1 MCTVHVNETV
11 ELPPRTESVL
21 PASVRFVFD
30 PGITGIVEPNRSLSE
45 RYHVCA
51 ATTLVTL
58 DEDMNLPVRLLNPT
72 SAPITLYKDT
82 VVGRFTS
89 LGEKEIAVIDKQAFL
104 STSEVPKDTC
114 RDPAKEVDLSQT
126 DLTQDQKDQL
136 KSLLSEF
143 RDVFA
148 FSNYELGKTDLIQ
161 HHIET
166 EGPPIKQRPYRV
178 SEKQRQCIEKHVND
192 MLERN
197 IISESLSP
205 WSSPVVLVPKGNS
218 GETRFCVDYRKLNKV
233 TKRDSFPLPLIESTL
248 DALGGSQY
256 FTTLDL
262 LSGYWQIE
270 VNQES
275 KEKTAFTTFGGLYE
289 FNVLPFGL
297 TNAPSS
303 FQRLME
309 SVLRGLNYKIAL
321 CYIDDILIFSRSFT
335 EHLEHIREVFLR
347 LRSANLRLKPSKCD
361 FATKSVKFLGHV
373 ITRDGISP
381 NPEKISA
388 VKNFPIPKCAKEVRS
403 FLGLANYYRRFVNSF
418 AKIAAPLNALLC
430 KDKKFSWSEQCQLAF
445 DTLKTALCESPILAY
460 PDFSLP
466 FSLHTDASDY
476 AVGYVLSQ
484 KQNGLE
490 RVIAYAGRNLTPAE
504 KNYSVTEKEGVALI
518 SGIQRFKPYLHG
530 RKFTVYTDHSAL
542 KYLFTNKN
550 PQGRLARWNLI
561 LQEYDLEIVYKQGI
575 KNGNADALSRRSYD
589 INVLDFPSIT
599 LNRVVKC
606 QQQDPEV
613 NELLQFLYDGTLP
626 SDDKRARRILLEEEN
641 YFISEEGLLC
651 YLPLTSTRTQ
661 KENSPRLVVPQ
672 SLKYEILVHCHDSPL
687 AGLLRFQ
694 KTYDKIKLRYLLAEY
709 V

>member
-30 PGITGIVEPNRSLSE
+30 QGITGIVESNRSLWE

-58 DEDMNLPVRLLNPT
+58 DEDMNLPVRLLNPI

-82 VVGRFTS
+82 IVGRFTL
-89 LGEKEIAVIDKQAFL
+89 LGEKEIAEIDKQPFL

-136 KSLLSEF
+136 KSVLPEF

-178 SEKQRQCIEKHVND
+178 SEKQRQCIEKHVTD

-248 DALGGSQY
+248 DALGGSQC

-309 SVLRGLNYKIAL
+309 SVL
-321 CYIDDILIFSRSFT
+321 
-335 EHLEHIREVFLR
+335 
-347 LRSANLRLKPSKCD
+347 
-361 FATKSVKFLGHV
+361 
-373 ITRDGISP
+373 
-381 NPEKISA
+381 
-388 VKNFPIPKCAKEVRS
+388 
-403 FLGLANYYRRFVNSF
+403 
-418 AKIAAPLNALLC
+418 
-430 KDKKFSWSEQCQLAF
+430 
-445 DTLKTALCESPILAY
+445 
-460 PDFSLP
+460 
-466 FSLHTDASDY
+466 
-476 AVGYVLSQ
+476 
-484 KQNGLE
+484 
-490 RVIAYAGRNLTPAE
+490 
-504 KNYSVTEKEGVALI
+504 
-518 SGIQRFKPYLHG
+518 
-530 RKFTVYTDHSAL
+530 
-542 KYLFTNKN
+542 
-550 PQGRLARWNLI
+550 
-561 LQEYDLEIVYKQGI
+561 
-575 KNGNADALSRRSYD
+575 
-589 INVLDFPSIT
+589 
-599 LNRVVKC
+599 
-606 QQQDPEV
+606 
-613 NELLQFLYDGTLP
+613 
-626 SDDKRARRILLEEEN
+626 
-641 YFISEEGLLC
+641 
-651 YLPLTSTRTQ
+651 
-661 KENSPRLVVPQ
+661 
-672 SLKYEILVHCHDSPL
+672 
-687 AGLLRFQ
+687 
-694 KTYDKIKLRYLLAEY
+694 
-709 V
+709 